1 MDDSRAAN
9 SRAVTIYDVAR
20 AAGVAPSTV
29 SRAFSRPGRVN
40 AATAE
45 RIRMVADDLGYRT
58 NPLARALS
66 TARTQM
72 LALMVSD
79 VGNPFYAEVIRGAQT
94 AASAGGST
102 ILLVDAQESG
112 RRERAALER
121 LLPTVDGVV
130 LAGTR
135 MADSA
140 IRMIAKQKPVI
151 VLNRAVVDVPSVVTD
166 NARGARLAVEHLA
179 GLGHESLA
187 YAAGPEASW
196 ADSKRWQS
204 LRDSAGELDLR
215 IRRLGPFSP
224 DLRGG
229 LRAADALTGQ
239 PATAVVA
246 YNDQVAIG
254 LVRGLTGLGR
264 RVPEDVSVVGFDNI
278 DAAGL
283 VTPGL
288 TTVAAP
294 LRVEGRSAVEHLLA
308 MIAGGAPGVG
318 RSMVLPVRLVVR
330 ESTGQRS
337 RNSTSPA
344 SGTTN
349 VSPSERNASMST
361 SAGSR

>member
-1 MDDSRAAN
+1 MTDLPTPEV
-9 SRAVTIYDVAR
+9 RAVTIYDVAK

-29 SRAFSRPGRVN
+29 SRAFSRPGRVS
-40 AATAE
+40 AGTAE
-45 RIRMVADDLGYRT
+45 RIRTVADDLGYRT

-66 TARTQM
+66 TARTQ
-72 LALMVSD
+72 LIALMVSD

-94 AASAGGST
+94 AASAGGWT
-102 ILLVDAQESG
+102 ILLADAQESG

-135 MADSA
+135 MSDSA

-151 VLNRAVVDVPSVVTD
+151 VLNREVVDVPSVVTD

-196 ADSKRWQS
+196 ADATRWQS
-204 LRDSAGELDLR
+204 VRDAAAERELR

-224 DLRGG
+224 DLHGG
-229 LRAADALTGQ
+229 LRAADALAGQ

-246 YNDQVAIG
+246 YNDQMAIG
-254 LVRGLTGLGR
+254 LVRGLTALGR
-264 RVPEDVSVVGFDNI
+264 RVPQDLSVVGFDNI

-288 TTVAAP
+288 STVAAP

-308 MIAGGAPGVG
+308 MIGGAAPRVG

-349 VSPSERNASMST
+349 VSPSARNASMST
-361 SAGSR
+361 AAGAR